1 MAAVFSDD
9 WTTVESQLSDDIEW
23 NMMPDGQK
31 YRGKNEVI
39 SFIMTSKFA
48 AHSDPEV
55 INDVVTEDVGVFE
68 YWNIGT
74 LTEGVIEFAKLSK
87 WPFPKDPGT
96 LVGRKYKV
104 PVCFV
109 YHLNAQGKINLV
121 REYLDVESIMSQF
134 E

>member
-1 MAAVFSDD
+1 
-9 WTTVESQLSDDIEW
+9 
-23 NMMPDGQK
+23 MPNEQK
-31 YRGKNEVI
+31 YKGKKEVV
-39 SFIMTSKFA
+39 SFIKTSKFA
-48 AHSDPEV
+48 AQREPAV
-55 INDVVTEDVGVFE
+55 INDVVTKDGGVFE

-74 LTEGVIEFAKLSK
+74 LTEGVIEFAKQSK

-109 YHLNAQGKINLV
+109 YQLNSQGKINLV
-121 REYLDVESIMSQF
+121 REYLDIESIMSQF